1 MNVVNTL
8 SGANTSFDHHSLTAL
23 TDSIDREIYNRLQLV
38 PLAPLGSLPKD
49 KVAPIKDYIDQME
62 KIQADT
68 QTNQAA
74 IRIDTFVGSLG
85 VSQYY
90 PHPDNIFKGDLL

>member
-1 MNVVNTL
+1 VNVVNTL
-8 SGANTSFDHHSLTAL
+8 SGSNTSFNHHSLSSV

-38 PLAPLGSLPKD
+38 KLAPLGSLPKD
-49 KVAPIKDYIDQME
+49 NVSPIKDYIDEME
-62 KIQADT
+62 KIQSGT

-74 IRIDTFVGSLG
+74 IRVDTFVGSLG